1 MTEDEIKAAATRV
14 FDALLKGT
22 VYESNTPE
30 YVAAADA
37 MTKVFRHHYI
47 ELIAGA
53 IRGQV
58 VKGKTWSHVSGSITI
73 SL

>member
-53 IRGQV
+53 IRGQ
-58 VKGKTWSHVSGSITI
+58 
-73 SL
+73 